1 MNMLLEELKERGL
14 ISQITNEEKLVNIM
28 NNSSISLYCGFD
40 PTSDSLHVG
49 SLLPLVTLLR
59 FKQAKHNVLP
69 LIGGATGMIGDPSFK
84 AQERALNSEEQVL
97 FFKSKITEQIKSI
110 LGQDILVVDNMEWTK
125 NINIIEF
132 LRDIGK
138 HFSVNSMLS
147 KESVKNRI
155 EREEQGISFTEF
167 TYQLLQSMDFW
178 HLNKKFN
185 CELQIG
191 GSDQWGNITS
201 GIDLI
206 HKKEG
211 NDKNAIGLTLPLL
224 VKSDGQKFGKTESGT
239 IWLSKEKTR
248 PFDFY
253 QFWLK
258 VADSDIENF
267 FKMLSLR
274 PLEEINK
281 ILQEDKLREKPMAQ
295 QFLAEDLTELV
306 HGRDELDSV
315 IRVTEALFNNDFSKL
330 NEIDF
335 ENLEKDGMVVF
346 DLKEE
351 KRLID
356 ILTESDLSPSNK
368 KSREFIKDGAISLN
382 GKKIEEKDSANIL
395 NLKLSLNEFF
405 FNKFLILKKGKRDF
419 RLIKS
424 HL

>member
-132 LRDIGK
+132 LRDVGK